1 MRGRFS
7 LYGFLKNQKY
17 YEPFLLLAFLDRG
30 LDFFMIGLL
39 ISFRQVWV
47 NLLEIPSGFIADS
60 FGRRL
65 SLIVSFIAYILSFI
79 IFAQSAPVWTLF
91 IAMFLFAIGEAF
103 RTGTHKAII
112 FAWLDANGRAD
123 EKTNVYGYTRSWSQI
138 GSAMSLIIATAAV
151 LTSGGYRTMFYLA
164 IPPYLI
170 NIVNLLG
177 YPSFL
182 DNPAPTK
189 FSFRKLVGQFS
200 NTLNNALKNRP
211 LRALF
216 LESMIVRGN
225 SILIK
230 DYLQP
235 MLQEGALVLP
245 LFLLLAVEKR
255 SALLIGA
262 VYFIL
267 YLVSGLASRN
277 AHGVVMR
284 LKGEEKATKALVAL
298 NAAAFVIA
306 TASLL
311 MKHILPAAV
320 MFTLVVISQNIWRPI
335 LVSRIDEVSNTK
347 MGATVMSI
355 NSQVGSFYVM
365 ICAPLLG
372 LAVDALG
379 LISVAAFGAL
389 TSIVILIR
397 RLNAVGEH

>member
-1 MRGRFS
+1 MKERFS
-7 LYGFLKNQKY
+7 LYGFLRNQKY

-30 LDFFMIGLL
+30 LDYFMIGLL

-60 FGRRL
+60 FGRRF
-65 SLIVSFIAYILSFI
+65 SLIASFIAYILSFI

-103 RTGTHKAII
+103 RTGTHKAMI
-112 FAWLDANGRAD
+112 FAWLDVNGRAD
-123 EKTNVYGYTRSWSQI
+123 EKIEVYGYTRSWSQI
-138 GSAMSLIIATAAV
+138 GSAISLIIATAAV

-182 DNPAPTK
+182 DNPTPQK
-189 FSFRKLVGQFS
+189 FSFRQLVRRFS
-200 NTLNNALKNRP
+200 DTLGSALKNRS

-225 SILIK
+225 SMLIK

-235 MLQEGALVLP
+235 MLKEGALVLP
-245 LFLLLAVEKR
+245 LFLALAVEKR

-277 AHGVVMR
+277 AHLVVMR
-284 LKGEEKATKALVAL
+284 LKGEKKTTKALVAL
-298 NAAAFVIA
+298 SAAAFVIA

-311 MKHILPAAV
+311 MRHIMPAAL
-320 MFTLVVISQNIWRPI
+320 MFTLVVILQNIWRPI
-335 LVSRIDEVSNTK
+335 LVSRIDEASDSK

-379 LISVAAFGAL
+379 LISVAAFGIL
-389 TSIVILIR
+389 TSLAILIR
-397 RLNAVGEH
+397 KLNVGGER